1 MCPAANRASWGVFC
15 SIDGRTLDNMKIPD
29 WCSLEDAGTPV
40 ITPEEITMFVM
51 EQTSYAAKRRRSNW
65 TGNYAD
71 VLPRLLEREILD
83 YNTRLMDRFVVK
95 KEDAE

>member
-1 MCPAANRASWGVFC
+1 MV
-15 SIDGRTLDNMKIPD
+15 DGRESLKELPD
-29 WCSLEDAGTPV
+29 WCPLEDAGTPV

-71 VLPRLLEREILD
+71 VIPRLLEREILD